1 MKVCTKCGEDKIFFF
16 FCKDGHKKSGY
27 TSQCKACQA
36 LSARERRAKNPE
48 RSREITKAYRKR
60 NIAKERSR
68 CTRYN
73 KKNPEVRSFHAA
85 KRRAAKL
92 QATPDWADQQAIKC
106 MYTLASK
113 LNKITGSKL
122 EVDHIVPLQGKN
134 VCGLHVEHNLQL
146 LDKKLNV
153 SKSNKF

>member
-1 MKVCTKCGEDKIFFF
+1 MCSNAKRKSYVQKNKEVERVKRKARYQEN
-16 FCKDGHKKSGY
+16 KDYELSLHK
-27 TSQCKACQA
+27 
-36 LSARERRAKNPE
+36 EWVKNNKDS
-48 RSREITKAYRKR
+48 SREINNRYSRS
-60 NIAKERSR
+60 AKGRVAH
-68 CTRYN
+68 N
-73 KKNPEVRSFHAA
+73 AAGA
-85 KRRAAKL
+85 KRRATKL

-106 MYTLASK
+106 MYALASK
-113 LNKITGSKL
+113 LNKITGSNL